1 MNIGS
6 PFQFRRLALTAGV
19 LLVLASVPLHA
30 AGPYL
35 GSNAPDA
42 IALLPPPPP
51 AGSPEDVADREM
63 AFRVYSAHTPEQ
75 FELGVA
81 EERLSIYQLTT
92 SVGVWFQPGKFP
104 KTDALFKQVEAE
116 LYPIAKRAKLEWKR
130 PRPYVADPARFNDVI
145 EHETNPSP
153 GYPSSHATRGALY
166 SLLLVE
172 LFPEHRD
179 AILAKG
185 REAGWLRV
193 QGGVHT
199 PIDTYAG
206 RTLGQAVAQA
216 LLRSP
221 AFQQDLI
228 EAKAE
233 IAAAKP

>member
-1 MNIGS
+1 MS
-6 PFQFRRLALTAGV
+6 KHARYPV
-19 LLVLASVPLHA
+19 LFVLIFFVLATGSLQA
-30 AGPYL
+30 MGPYL
-35 GSNAPDA
+35 GSDAPDA
-42 IALLPPPPP
+42 ITLLPPPPP

-75 FELGVA
+75 FALGVA
-81 EERLSIYQLTT
+81 EERLSIYQLTP
-92 SVGVWFQPGKFP
+92 SVGPWFQAGKFP

-116 LYPIAKRAKLEWKR
+116 LYPIAKRAKQEWKR

-145 EHETNPSP
+145 EHEDKPSP

-172 LFPEHRD
+172 LFPEQRD

-206 RTLGQAVAQA
+206 RTLGQAVAHA

-221 AFQQDLI
+221 AFQHDLA

-233 IAAAKP
+233 IAATRP

>member
-1 MNIGS
+1 MTTHARF
-6 PFQFRRLALTAGV
+6 PV
-19 LLVLASVPLHA
+19 LLAVISFVFAAGTLQA

-35 GSNAPDA
+35 GSDAPDA
-42 IALLPPPPP
+42 ITLLPPPPP

-63 AFRVYSAHTPEQ
+63 AFRVYSTHTPEQ
-75 FELGVA
+75 FALGVA
-81 EERLSIYQLTT
+81 EEKLSIFQLTS
-92 SVGVWFQPGKFP
+92 SVGPWFHAGGFP
-104 KTDALFKQVEAE
+104 KTEALFKVVEAE

-130 PRPYVADPARFNDVI
+130 PRPYIADPARFSVVI
-145 EHETNPSP
+145 EHEEDPSP

-172 LFPEHRD
+172 LFPEQRD

-216 LLRSP
+216 LLRNA
-221 AFQQDLI
+221 AFQRDLAA
-228 EAKAE
+228 AKAE

>member
-1 MNIGS
+1 MS
-6 PFQFRRLALTAGV
+6 KHAHYPVLFALIF
-19 LLVLASVPLHA
+19 LVLAAGSLQA
-30 AGPYL
+30 TGPYL
-35 GSNAPDA
+35 GSDAPDA
-42 IALLPPPPP
+42 VALLPPPPP

-63 AFRVYSAHTPEQ
+63 AFRVYSTHTPEQ
-75 FELGVA
+75 FALGVA
-81 EERLSIYQLTT
+81 EEKLSIYQLTP
-92 SVGVWFQPGKFP
+92 SVGSWFQTGKFP

-130 PRPYVADPARFNDVI
+130 PRPYVADPARFTDVI
-145 EHETNPSP
+145 EHEEKPSP

-172 LFPEHRD
+172 LFPEQRD

-216 LLRSP
+216 LLRNSV
-221 AFQQDLI
+221 FQHDLA

-233 IAAAKP
+233 IAAARP

>member
-1 MNIGS
+1 MLTRYATLIAAL
-6 PFQFRRLALTAGV
+6 FIALTAGS
-19 LLVLASVPLHA
+19 LQAS
-30 AGPYL
+30 GPYL
-35 GSNAPDA
+35 GSDAPDA

-51 AGSPEDVADREM
+51 AGSPEDVADRDM

-75 FELGVA
+75 FALGVA

-92 SVGVWFQPGKFP
+92 AVGSWFQAGKFP
-104 KTDALFKQVEAE
+104 KTEALFKQVEAE
-116 LYPIAKRAKLEWKR
+116 LYPIAKRAKQEWKR
-130 PRPYVADPARFNDVI
+130 PRPYIADPVRFTDVI

-221 AFQQDLI
+221 SFQRDLA